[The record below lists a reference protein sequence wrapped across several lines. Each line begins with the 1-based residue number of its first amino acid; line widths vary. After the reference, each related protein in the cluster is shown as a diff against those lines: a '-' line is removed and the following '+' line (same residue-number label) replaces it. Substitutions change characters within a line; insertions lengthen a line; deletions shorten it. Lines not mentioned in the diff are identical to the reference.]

1 MQVKIKYR
9 KKSTCTP
16 GRAYDLRW
24 CQKCKWHRWHL
35 HSWSWGKNQPSL
47 QDRRLKN
54 KPTGI
59 RIDAVDAPVDCYF
72 PFHFVLNPLVLVG
85 HVTDTCEPQAFML

>member
-1 MQVKIKYR
+1 MTFGGARNASGIDGIFTLGLGVKK
-9 KKSTCTP
+9 
-16 GRAYDLRW
+16 
-24 CQKCKWHRWHL
+24 
-35 HSWSWGKNQPSL
+35 QPSL